1 MARDP
6 YRRAA
11 RRARRAM
18 RKGEHP
24 YPVMMFG
31 PEESLGTIAAAA
43 IGRWLFRHRSAFV
56 PFIVAG
62 TAFTIACLAHPRHAR
77 YWLPVAGVTVLL
89 TVLLGIPHR
98 FIWTRPAGRV
108 TAGILARMWAACGID
123 RPAERA
129 YAACVVA
136 ATGGWLAAAIAI
148 GPTVRPLPQA
158 AAISTVIAGIPWW
171 IHRRRRARVRVER
184 TIGAWPDI
192 AGPAGLAGSRIVS
205 VVADAWGWTARVI
218 LRKGT
223 SAEDAIAK
231 IPAIES
237 GLGVRRGSVR
247 VFPDDSRADAFI
259 LRVID
264 TDPHAADITWP
275 GTENTSI
282 VQPVGLGLFEDGR
295 KVLIWMLRRN
305 ILIGGTTGSGK
316 SGIVNIILAVLAAC
330 RDVEIWGVDLKGG
343 MELAPWTPCL
353 ARLATTPDQANQLFR
368 DAIGRLNQRAGQMA
382 RKGQRVWEP
391 TPHDPALVIIV
402 DEYAEMPEEA
412 HDCADSIARRGRA
425 VAVNLIAATQRPSQ
439 QAMGKGAVRS
449 QMDIRICL
457 RVRERRDTDL
467 ILGQGS
473 VNAGWHAHA
482 LTRPGQFLVSDPE
495 HAKPERARAYLI
507 NDDAVTA
514 HAREHATGQ
523 PATGTDPPDHAPVAP
538 EWPQTR
544 GYPPGPTEVP
554 AGSHGNPEA
563 ALWAAL
569 VTAGPRGASIADLMQ
584 ATGKGRTWVYERL
597 RLLADAGRVIQTLR
611 GHWRAA
617 GPPDDDAQ

>member
-11 RRARRAM
+11 RRARRA
-18 RKGEHP
+18 RRNGEHP

-31 PEESLGTIAAAA
+31 PEESLGSIAAAA

-62 TAFTIACLAHPRHAR
+62 TAFTTALLAHPRHAR
-77 YWLPVAGVTVLL
+77 YWLPVAGVTVLV
-89 TVLLGIPHR
+89 TVLLGMPRR

-108 TAGILARMWAACGID
+108 TAGILVRMWAACGID
-123 RPAERA
+123 RPAERG
-129 YAACVVA
+129 YAACVVG

-148 GPTVRPLPQA
+148 GPAVRPLPQA
-158 AAISTVIAGIPWW
+158 AAISTVILGIPWW

-223 SAEDAIAK
+223 SAENAIAK

-247 VFPDDSRADAFI
+247 VFPDDSRADAFL

-275 GTENTSI
+275 GTQNTSI
-282 VQPVGLGLFEDGR
+282 VQPAGLGLFEDGR

-343 MELAPWTPCL
+343 MELAPGL
-353 ARLATTPDQANQLFR
+353 
-368 DAIGRLNQRAGQMA
+368 
-382 RKGQRVWEP
+382 
-391 TPHDPALVIIV
+391 PASPGSPPPRTRP
-402 DEYAEMPEEA
+402 AS
-412 HDCADSIARRGRA
+412 CS
-425 VAVNLIAATQRPSQ
+425 ATQS
-439 QAMGKGAVRS
+439 
-449 QMDIRICL
+449 
-457 RVRERRDTDL
+457 
-467 ILGQGS
+467 
-473 VNAGWHAHA
+473 
-482 LTRPGQFLVSDPE
+482 
-495 HAKPERARAYLI
+495 
-507 NDDAVTA
+507 
-514 HAREHATGQ
+514 
-523 PATGTDPPDHAPVAP
+523 
-538 EWPQTR
+538 
-544 GYPPGPTEVP
+544 
-554 AGSHGNPEA
+554 AGS
-563 ALWAAL
+563 
-569 VTAGPRGASIADLMQ
+569 TSGPG
-584 ATGKGRTWVYERL
+584 
-597 RLLADAGRVIQTLR
+597 
-611 GHWRAA
+611 
-617 GPPDDDAQ
+617 

>member
-1 MARDP
+1 
-6 YRRAA
+6 
-11 RRARRAM
+11 
-18 RKGEHP
+18 
-24 YPVMMFG
+24 
-31 PEESLGTIAAAA
+31 
-43 IGRWLFRHRSAFV
+43 
-56 PFIVAG
+56 
-62 TAFTIACLAHPRHAR
+62 
-77 YWLPVAGVTVLL
+77 
-89 TVLLGIPHR
+89 
-98 FIWTRPAGRV
+98 
-108 TAGILARMWAACGID
+108 
-123 RPAERA
+123 
-129 YAACVVA
+129 
-136 ATGGWLAAAIAI
+136 
-148 GPTVRPLPQA
+148 
-158 AAISTVIAGIPWW
+158 
-171 IHRRRRARVRVER
+171 
-184 TIGAWPDI
+184 
-192 AGPAGLAGSRIVS
+192 
-205 VVADAWGWTARVI
+205 
-218 LRKGT
+218 
-223 SAEDAIAK
+223 
-231 IPAIES
+231 
-237 GLGVRRGSVR
+237 
-247 VFPDDSRADAFI
+247 
-259 LRVID
+259 
-264 TDPHAADITWP
+264 
-275 GTENTSI
+275 
-282 VQPVGLGLFEDGR
+282 
-295 KVLIWMLRRN
+295 
-305 ILIGGTTGSGK
+305 
-316 SGIVNIILAVLAAC
+316 
-330 RDVEIWGVDLKGG
+330 
-343 MELAPWTPCL
+343 
-353 ARLATTPDQANQLFR
+353 
-368 DAIGRLNQRAGQMA
+368 MA

-473 VNAGWHAHA
+473 FNAGWHAHA

-507 NDDAVTA
+507 DDDAVTS

-523 PATGTDPPDHAPVAP
+523 PATGTDPQDHAPVAP

>member
-1 MARDP
+1 
-6 YRRAA
+6 
-11 RRARRAM
+11 M

-24 YPVMMFG
+24 YPVMVFG
-31 PEESLGTIAAAA
+31 PDEPFGIIAAAV

-56 PFIVAG
+56 PFLVAVAAFT
-62 TAFTIACLAHPRHAR
+62 TAFLAHPRHAR
-77 YWLPVAGVTVLL
+77 YWLPVAGVTVLV
-89 TVLLGIPHR
+89 TVLLGMPHQI
-98 FIWTRPAGRV
+98 IWTRPAGRV
-108 TAGILARMWAACGID
+108 TAGFLARMWAACGIN

-136 ATGGWLAAAIAI
+136 ATGGWLSAAIAI
-148 GPTVRPLPQA
+148 GPKVEPLPQI
-158 AAISTVIAGIPWW
+158 AAITTVVLGIPWW
-171 IHRRRRARVRVER
+171 VHRRRRARVRVER
-184 TIGAWPDI
+184 TIAAWPDI
-192 AGPAGLAGSRIVS
+192 AEPAGLAGSRIATVI
-205 VVADAWGWTARVI
+205 ADAWGWTARLI
-218 LRKGT
+218 LKKGT

-247 VFPDDSRADAFI
+247 VFPDDSRADAVI
-259 LRVID
+259 LRVIE
-264 TDPHAADITWP
+264 TDPHADDIVWP

-282 VQPVGLGLFEDGR
+282 AQPVELGLFEDGR
-295 KVLIWMLRRN
+295 KVLVSMLRRN
-305 ILIGGTTGSGK
+305 ILIGGTTGAGK

-343 MELAPWTPCL
+343 MELAPWAPCL
-353 ARLATTPDQANQLFR
+353 TQLATSPDQADELFR
-368 DAIGRLNQRAGQMA
+368 NAVRRLNQRAAQMA

-391 TPHDPALVIIV
+391 IPDEPALVIIV

-449 QMDIRICL
+449 QMDVRICL

-473 VNAGWHAHA
+473 FNAGWHAHA
-482 LTRPGQFLVSDPE
+482 LTRPGEFLVSDPE

-507 NDDAVTA
+507 DDDAVAA
-514 HAREHATGQ
+514 HAREYGIGQ
-523 PATGTDPPDHAPVAP
+523 LATGTDPQQPASVAP

-544 GYPPGPTEVP
+544 EYRP
-554 AGSHGNPEA
+554 APSDVHGNPEE

-569 VTAGPRGASIADLMQ
+569 VAAGPRGVSIADLMQ

-597 RLLADAGRVIQTLR
+597 RQLADAGRVIQTVR
-611 GHWRAA
+611 GHWQVAL
-617 GPPDDDAQ
+617 PPR